1 LRGSA
6 GGWRPATGGR
16 KAAFTLLASLAILP
30 ASLPP
35 DAISAELDLPPL
47 EEGETIRSES
57 YGIDGSGRLTWTRST
72 ARQVGYLGVEIAPL
86 DRDSAQRLN
95 APPFTGLL
103 ITSVDSD
110 GPADRAGFIRDDIIL
125 LFGEQPAISAAQFSD
140 LVEKAAPESE
150 VDLDVLRD
158 EVSQDFWVTLGRR
171 RKVSSVRRE
180 ADLPVIDDRPRT
192 GMVLAEPGPSISAR
206 LSGIT
211 GAPGGLLVA
220 EVLPGGPAYSSDV
233 HGGDLLV
240 EVGGRPV
247 RDRVEWSDAAGNL
260 SPGSPVEMVVFRRGR
275 RLAGRVTPAKDAT
288 QVSEFNGPL
297 WIYSVKSSAPESRF
311 SLLWGALWRDHTRHE
326 VLSLGSGERHVSSRE
341 LGVLLDIFRY
351 SSSEGG
357 SQARI
362 LWFIPLYSHSSTNLR
377 PPEPAED

>member
-1 LRGSA
+1 LKNDRLSTFGFRLSLS
-6 GGWRPATGGR
+6 
-16 KAAFTLLASLAILP
+16 LLMSP
-30 ASLPP
+30 V
-35 DAISAELDLPPL
+35 ISADLDLPPL
-47 EEGETIRSES
+47 EEGETVRSES
-57 YGIDGSGRLTWTRST
+57 YSIDGSGRLTWTRST

-86 DRDSAQRLN
+86 DRDAAQRLN
-95 APPFTGLL
+95 APPFVGMLV
-103 ITSVDSD
+103 TSVDSD
-110 GPADRAGFIRDDIIL
+110 GPADHAGLIRDDVIL
-125 LFGEQPAISAAQFSD
+125 LLGEQPAISAAQFSD
-140 LVEKAAPESE
+140 LVEHSAPESE
-150 VDLDVLRD
+150 VDLDILRD

-180 ADLPVIDDRPRT
+180 ADLPVIDDRART
-192 GMVLAEPGPSISAR
+192 GMVLAEPGPSVSAR

-247 RDRVEWSDAAGNL
+247 RDRGEWSEAAGTL

-275 RLAGRVTPAKDAT
+275 RMAGRVTPAEDAT
-288 QVSEFNGPL
+288 RVSEFNGPL

-311 SLLWGALWRDHTRHE
+311 SLLWGGLWHDRSRHE
-326 VLSLGSGERHVSSRE
+326 VLNLGSRERHVSSRE
-341 LGVLLDIFRY
+341 LGFLLDIFRY
-351 SSSEGG
+351 SSSDAG

-362 LWFIPLYSHSSTNLR
+362 LWFIPLYSRGHSQLS
-377 PPEPAED
+377 PPEPAEE